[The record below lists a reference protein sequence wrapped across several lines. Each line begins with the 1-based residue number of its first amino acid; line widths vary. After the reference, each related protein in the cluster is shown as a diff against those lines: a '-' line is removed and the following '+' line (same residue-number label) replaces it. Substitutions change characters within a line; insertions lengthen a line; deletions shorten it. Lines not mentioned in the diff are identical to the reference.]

1 MKPLRVAVWGSGF
14 FARKWLL
21 ALKARADCVVTG
33 VISRTPDRLGPLRRD
48 LELPSAAGYA
58 SPDEAVARGR
68 TQAVLVALPEMHH
81 REAIAAA
88 LAAGLHVL
96 TEKPLAM
103 TADEARAITAAAR
116 ACPDRVVMVC
126 QNFRWRPHTRALRRA
141 IRDGLAGRP
150 GHVTLTCRQEIRRTT
165 VDGWRERMAEPY
177 LLDFAIHHLD
187 LLRYLTGE
195 EACEVVGRSFRPP
208 WSWLDGHTA
217 AAAILTMESGLLV
230 DYGGTMVAQGLLT
243 PPEGLITVAGDAGTL
258 HLGERSELTL
268 LGQGEPRLLSVE
280 PLPDGEL
287 GYGLAAFVDAIRTG
301 QPPET
306 DLTDN
311 LRSFALLLAVLE
323 SARSGRGVRPADLG
337 AAP

>member
-1 MKPLRVAVWGSGF
+1 MKPIRVAVWGSGF

-21 ALKARADCVVTG
+21 ALKARADCVLTG

-48 LELPSAAGYA
+48 LDLPAAAGYRT
-58 SPDEAVARGR
+58 PGEAAARGR
-68 TQAVLVALPEMHH
+68 TEAVVVAVPEMHH
-81 REAIAAA
+81 REAITAA

-103 TADEARAITAAAR
+103 TGEEARAIGAAAR
-116 ACPDRVVMVC
+116 AHPDRVVMVS

-141 IRDGLAGRP
+141 IRDGLVGRP

-165 VDGWRERMAEPY
+165 VEGWRERMAEPY
-177 LLDFAIHHLD
+177 LVDFAIHHLD

-195 EACEVVGRSFRPP
+195 EAREVVGRSFRPS

-217 AAAILTMESGLLV
+217 AAAVLTMASGLVV
-230 DYGGTMVAQGLLT
+230 DYGGTMVARGLPT
-243 PPEGLITVAGDAGTL
+243 PPEGLIAVTGDAGTL
-258 HLGERSELTL
+258 YLDERGELTL
-268 LGQGEPRLLSVE
+268 HGQGEPR
-280 PLPDGEL
+280 PLPGEPVVDGEL
-287 GYGLAAFVDAIRTG
+287 GHGLAGFVEAIRSG
-301 QPPET
+301 RPAET
-306 DLTDN
+306 DLADN

-323 SARSGRGVRPADLG
+323 SARTGRAASPADLG